1 MRNVWAVTR
10 GDGDWEGSCLVG
22 SQAAYVASRLST
34 QKCAKQERTKNKE
47 NSRFRVQGFEG
58 KEKRKKKAQRGGGLV
73 REKEWGAQENAKCE
87 MRGKGMA
94 PLRDVMLI
102 LFMIFLREILF
113 TL

>member
-1 MRNVWAVTR
+1 MGGHSRRRRLGGQLPRRVSGGICGVAA
-10 GDGDWEGSCLVG
+10 EHAEMQ
-22 SQAAYVASRLST
+22 QA
-34 QKCAKQERTKNKE
+34 RTKNKE
-47 NSRFRVQGFEG
+47 NSRVRVQGFEG

-102 LFMIFLREILF
+102 LFLIFLREILF
-113 TL
+113 TI